1 MTPTKRRGRTVPP
14 VTENIARTLGAE
26 SEVLDLLG
34 TRHQLRVDV
43 KLTASSCDE
52 VTVLQMSF
60 SLARRA
66 MFRAHL
72 RSEIQDQNGVE
83 LVVYR
88 GHSIGDTMSS
98 V

>member
-1 MTPTKRRGRTVPP
+1 MPRTGTPSSKTVGSTCGASVSYTEYGDPERMTPTKRRGRTVPP

-52 VTVLQMSF
+52 VTVLQ
-60 SLARRA
+60 R
-66 MFRAHL
+66 
-72 RSEIQDQNGVE
+72 
-83 LVVYR
+83 
-88 GHSIGDTMSS
+88 
-98 V
+98 